1 MNELDEIRK
10 EIKGVSVKIADVQR
24 EQCRIERMFTKAS
37 EQKPAHKWEAGQWAY
52 WDCGNEN
59 STDFKVRSTTEPC
72 LWSGNAFY
80 DKKYCT
86 PIPAPA
92 FEIGRTVAKKENGNI
107 FDITSRRWGNGA
119 KQWLYDEHYELEL
132 TAQLPK
138 FKIGDEVVHSIN
150 SQYNG
155 TIIKIYD
162 DNDGIGWT
170 YDTTGDTRA
179 LESYLILAPA
189 SGWKVGDMAVM
200 IYVSGIKT
208 IFEVKKIVPNE
219 HLLVSKDGCMYRF
232 EDCRHLVSMQVEGEK
247 REEIKPGRW
256 VRTPSGWEGLTVRQ
270 FNDGDWHVIE
280 PAHGGGGL
288 FKSSS
293 LILINRPPEVLR

>member
-1 MNELDEIRK
+1 MKELDEIRK
-10 EIKGVSVKIADVQR
+10 EIKDVSVKIADVQR

-37 EQKPAHKWEAGQWAY
+37 EQKPAHKWEAGQWAF
-52 WDCGNEN
+52 DKDNNVAFQISAIN
-59 STDFKVRSTTEPC
+59 SDT
-72 LWSGNAFY
+72 LWKDNIIAHHIS
-80 DKKYCT
+80 CCV

-92 FEIGRTVAKKENGNI
+92 FEIGQTVAKKSNGDVLSIIARVFNNNI
-107 FDITSRRWGNGA
+107 KRWSFKLSNSDD
-119 KQWLYDEHYELEL
+119 YDESEL
-132 TAQLPK
+132 TAKLPK
-138 FKIGDEVVHSIN
+138 FKVGDPVVHTYCGSYTIKHEIIWVEEMN
-150 SQYNG
+150 TWSYDGNYEYNL
-155 TIIKIYD
+155 T
-162 DNDGIGWT
+162 
-170 YDTTGDTRA
+170 
-179 LESYLILAPA
+179 LAPS